1 MTHQRPLPDA
11 AVSPYPIHPAPIDE
25 AAEPA
30 VFTIPTRG
38 EDEARRPGAGLTD
51 RFALPENLPLSVIGM
66 GAAIGLG
73 VAAVVGAVLYGRRKS
88 KPEAEPAPAPRP
100 RRSARTGKAAAAGK
114 KSADD
119 KSKRGTPDR
128 VRVAGG
134 EPYEVNYFAR
144 KHGLTP
150 TKARAIIAQAGSDR
164 AKANALAK
172 GAKGKA

>member
-11 AVSPYPIHPAPIDE
+11 AVSPYPIHPAPLDE

-30 VFTIPTRG
+30 VFTIPTSG

-66 GAAIGLG
+66 GAAIGLS

-88 KPEAEPAPAPRP
+88 KPEPAPAPRP
-100 RRSARTGKAAAAGK
+100 RRSPRAKKATG
-114 KSADD
+114 DD
-119 KSKRGTPDR
+119 KAKRGTADR

-134 EPYEVNYFAR
+134 EPYEVSYFAR
-144 KHGLTP
+144 KHGLTA
-150 TKARAIIAQAGSDR
+150 TRARTIIAQAGSDR

>member
-11 AVSPYPIHPAPIDE
+11 AVSPYPIHPAPLDE

-38 EDEARRPGAGLTD
+38 DDEDSRPGVALAD
-51 RFALPENLPLSVIGM
+51 RLALPENLPMSVIGM

-73 VAAVVGAVLYGRRKS
+73 VAAVVGALLYGRRK
-88 KPEAEPAPAPRP
+88 PQPEPAPAPRP
-100 RRSARTGKAAAAGK
+100 RRSPRAGKAK
-114 KSADD
+114 ADD
-119 KSKRGTPDR
+119 KAKRGTAGR
-128 VRVAGG
+128 VRVTGG

-144 KHGLTP
+144 KHGLTA

-172 GAKGKA
+172 GSKTKA

>member
-11 AVSPYPIHPAPIDE
+11 AVSPYPIHPAPLDE

-30 VFTIPTRG
+30 AFTIPTRG
-38 EDEARRPGAGLTD
+38 EDEARQGAGLTD

-73 VAAVVGAVLYGRRKS
+73 VAAVVGALLYGRRK
-88 KPEAEPAPAPRP
+88 PQPEPAPAPRA
-100 RRSARTGKAAAAGK
+100 RRSPRTKVTG
-114 KSADD
+114 DD
-119 KSKRGTPDR
+119 KAKRGTADR

-134 EPYEVNYFAR
+134 EAYEVSYFAR
-144 KHGLTP
+144 KHGLTA
-150 TKARAIIAQAGSDR
+150 TRARAIITQAGSDR

-172 GAKGKA
+172 SAKGKA